1 MLDKTRSCGKRGRIR
16 PGARLLLGIGCVLLG
31 LLILLI
37 CAPEWLIGLIIAMLL
52 FGLGFYWIGFV

>member
-1 MLDKTRSCGKRGRIR
+1 MPDRTRGCSKRGRIR

-37 CAPEWLIGLIIAMLL
+37 CAPDWLIGLVMAMLL
-52 FGLGFYWIGFV
+52 LGVGFYWIGFR